1 MSFLVIKTREKTRPK
16 EGPNFLYKVRKNKT
30 NEVISVFSDRVIEN
44 EDLINAESGLY
55 TWILRES
62 NNIYAIKTITKQEIG
77 TLHINL
83 DLYTREKDNTPII
96 AAGELIINDDKSIY
110 FNLLSG
116 SYMAKKFKNSEYD
129 EAVELR
135 NELVRKVASKLENK
149 SVFLDCNNPDFDFL
163 TSDNM
168 GCSDEEKIAG
178 IKLIEGSDIINPK
191 ENLNFLNKYFN
202 RVYNNTER
210 KHKKGKAS
218 KSGVKGGKT
227 ERKLR
232 KTRKMRAR

>member
-1 MSFLVIKTREKTRPK
+1 
-16 EGPNFLYKVRKNKT
+16 
-30 NEVISVFSDRVIEN
+30 
-44 EDLINAESGLY
+44 
-55 TWILRES
+55 
-62 NNIYAIKTITKQEIG
+62 
-77 TLHINL
+77 
-83 DLYTREKDNTPII
+83 
-96 AAGELIINDDKSIY
+96 
-110 FNLLSG
+110 
-116 SYMAKKFKNSEYD
+116 MAKKFKNSEYD